1 MKEIEGKADDTIV
14 FRDELA
20 IKSEYSKRARWL
32 RFTLVVLE
40 GVPWVGS
47 LIGAATALKSEIEQ
61 GEVNDL
67 HSAWID
73 SHRSKIEELK
83 SMISSI
89 IDSAEK
95 NSSQAGARLEE
106 DSYLSLVRHGTR
118 VWDTATSQEKRDHVR
133 RILTNA
139 SVSKIVSDDLVR
151 LFLHWIESYDE
162 IHFRV
167 IGVLHRSQGMTRLV
181 IWNEIDGRQVRENS
195 NDADLYR
202 MIIRDLSTGGVIRQH
217 RTVTSGGQFLKKER
231 RAGSTSISST
241 MKSAFDNTEPYELTE
256 LGQMFVGYAL
266 NEPSTSLPA

>member
-32 RFTLVVLE
+32 RFTLAVLE